1 MNKNC
6 VNFWTLLLAG
16 FLGFLLTAEPACSK
30 ELSVH
35 IGRVIFSRSQPDRIS
50 LIVSVFNEK
59 GQAEKDLGQSSFSIE
74 EHGQGL
80 YGLDSAEPFLSSKG
94 IIAYLVI
101 LDTREDLPTSLT
113 LVSRGIGAFVTEM
126 GFRHFGGI
134 LTYTGGVN
142 MLVQPTKN
150 AGLLLEK
157 LNILDISSGKTFL
170 SDGLIAG
177 IRALER
183 IRTSDGSRPEQTALI
198 LLTDGHESDRLFS
211 LKAIREKLLQT
222 QGALFVIGYG
232 RQGANILPDLADL
245 AEKSGGGF
253 FFAHT
258 PEQIEPLLLTLAHR
272 LKHSYVLNFQT
283 KRIKPDGGFHSIRVN
298 VNASSGQ
305 ASGELKFMAPD
316 FGEDRYGYTYAV
328 LIFGL
333 AVIAVF
339 FLYFAFRRRK
349 NE

>member
-1 MNKNC
+1 M
-6 VNFWTLLLAG
+6 
-16 FLGFLLTAEPACSK
+16 LTAEPAFAK

-59 GQAEKDLGQSSFSIE
+59 GQAEKELGQSSFSIE
-74 EHGQGL
+74 EHGQSP
-80 YGLDSAEPFLSSKG
+80 YGIDSADSFLSSEG
-94 IIAYLVI
+94 IIAYLVM

-113 LVSRGIGAFVTEM
+113 LVSRGISDFITEM
-126 GFRHFGGI
+126 GFHHYGGI

-157 LNILDISSGKTFL
+157 LNILDINSGKTFI

-183 IRTSDGSRPEQTALI
+183 IRNSDGSRPEQTALI
-198 LLTDGHESDRLFS
+198 LLTDGYESIQLFS
-211 LKAIREKLLQT
+211 LKAIRQKLLQI

-258 PEQIEPLLLTLAHR
+258 PEQIEPLLLSLADR
-272 LKHSYVLNFQT
+272 LKYAYVLNFQA
-283 KRIKPDGGFHSIRVN
+283 KRIKPDGGFHSIRVT
-298 VNASSGQ
+298 VNDSGGQ
-305 ASGELKFMAPD
+305 ASGELKFIAPD
-316 FGEDRYGYTYAV
+316 FGEDNYGYTYAG
-328 LIFGL
+328 LIFGF
-333 AVIAVF
+333 AVIAGF

-349 NE
+349 SE